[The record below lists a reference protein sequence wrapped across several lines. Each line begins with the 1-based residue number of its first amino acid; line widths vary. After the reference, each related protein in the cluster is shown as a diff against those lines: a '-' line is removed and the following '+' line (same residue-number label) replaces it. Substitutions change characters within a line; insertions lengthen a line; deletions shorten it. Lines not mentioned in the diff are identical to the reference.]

1 MATKTFEDKIASIDK
16 IIESLESNSLSLDES
31 VKLYNEGITLTK
43 ECQKQIEKAKIEVT
57 KISDADSQ

>member
-1 MATKTFEDKIASIDK
+1 MATKTFEDKIANIDK

-57 KISDADSQ
+57 KTSDADGQ